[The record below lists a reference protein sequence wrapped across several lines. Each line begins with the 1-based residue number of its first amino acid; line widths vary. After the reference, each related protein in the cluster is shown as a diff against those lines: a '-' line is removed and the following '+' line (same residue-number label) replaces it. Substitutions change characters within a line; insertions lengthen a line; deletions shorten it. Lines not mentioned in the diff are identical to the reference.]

1 MSYQSFEEVG
11 SYCRENH
18 INISAIDSSNI
29 DILGSCFGRIPCD
42 ENYQNCHLRKGENL
56 RFLDPKEGGS
66 EFFKGLSILPKQKDL
81 LLVFTF
87 HRKSLRSYLDL
98 DEENKVI
105 SDEEYE
111 LLNKIFYNTGKF
123 LYFSAQLNDE
133 LVLKTSPND
142 FFINILK
149 ALEQTCE
156 KVLSFQEDGAF
167 QLIEL
172 SPTISRE
179 E

>member
-1 MSYQSFEEVG
+1 M
-11 SYCRENH
+11 
-18 INISAIDSSNI
+18 
-29 DILGSCFGRIPCD
+29 
-42 ENYQNCHLRKGENL
+42 
-56 RFLDPKEGGS
+56 RFRDPKEGGS
-66 EFFKGLSILPKQKDL
+66 GFFKGLSILPKQKDL

-87 HRKSLRSYLDL
+87 HRKSLRSYLPKYL

-105 SDEEYE
+105 SDEKYE
-111 LLNKIFYNTGKF
+111 LLNKNFYNTGTF

-142 FFINILK
+142 FFINILM

-172 SPTISRE
+172 SPMISRE